1 MAVGLRPTAILL
13 FYPLITLLIGAFV
26 NRVSIEGTAYAN
38 TFFHFTVSAAT
49 DCDDEAVESTISIE
63 LKLASADIML
73 AQFGNIPAG
82 HNP

>member
-1 MAVGLRPTAILL
+1 M
-13 FYPLITLLIGAFV
+13 
-26 NRVSIEGTAYAN
+26 NRVSIEGTAIAN

-49 DCDDEAVESTISIE
+49 DCCDEAVESNISIE
-63 LKLASADIML
+63 LKLSSADRIL